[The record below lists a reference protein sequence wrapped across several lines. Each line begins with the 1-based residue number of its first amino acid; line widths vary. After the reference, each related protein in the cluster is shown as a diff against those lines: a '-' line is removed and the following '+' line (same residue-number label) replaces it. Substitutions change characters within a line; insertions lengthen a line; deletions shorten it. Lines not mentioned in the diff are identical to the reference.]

1 MVGNDTAEAPGD
13 ADTGGE
19 PGETVETEQAAHRDR
34 HVARSIGK
42 WAAIVLG
49 GLVLLVGA
57 VILGLDTAP
66 GKRFVANQIAALEF
80 ENGMEIDVGRIEG
93 SLYGEMVLRNVAVS
107 DPQGVF
113 LTAPELHVDWR
124 PFKFVRSHIDFRS
137 LTASRVVLARL
148 PEFAETPP
156 SDDPLLPDY
165 DIDIGT
171 FRIDNFVAE
180 APVSG
185 ERRVAAMTGAAHI
198 ADGRAQARFDG
209 ATVAGQGRAGGD
221 RVALLLDAVPEENRF
236 DLSLDL
242 DAPGDG
248 VIAAMAGLSES
259 LRVELAGEGTWDR
272 WSGRLDADLAG
283 SEFARLRLAGR
294 DGTFQIRGPT
304 RVARLF
310 EGPTATLLG
319 PVLNVDMTA
328 AVEERRAMLAGNL
341 NSDAFRLNTN
351 GLVDLSDN
359 SFEDLKLA
367 FVLLQPS
374 AMAENLTGSGLR
386 ALLTLNGEFAT
397 PRVQYALNANRL
409 AMNDMGLENLRAS
422 GEAEV
427 DAERILIPID
437 ASVSRITGLDTVA
450 GGQLRDVRL
459 AGDLAIDG
467 PRILSDNLRIRSDRI
482 DAGVILLADTS
493 TGLYTGAIDGRID
506 DYRVESVGI
515 FDIETD
521 VDLQS
526 EGSGFALA
534 GRVRA
539 RSTSLFNDGVRDF
552 LGGNAVA
559 ASDVRY
565 GSDGVVRFSNLTLRA
580 PAARITGGSGF
591 YAPDGRLALSA
602 DGVTDAYGR
611 IGVRVAGT
619 ISNPRAV
626 VTAERP
632 DFGIGLANL
641 RANITGAPGGYRL
654 DATAETDYG
663 PLTADVVLG
672 TGNALTLDI
681 NSANLAGIDFAG
693 SLRQT
698 AAGPFA
704 GRLDANGRGLTAVV
718 RLDAAGEYQQAL
730 VNLRARDTV
739 LPGPA
744 NLAIGSAI
752 VDARI
757 VLYDQPY
764 VVADAQLARTTL
776 GSLNLNAA
784 RAKIDYRDGRG
795 NARILAEGVSGVPFR
810 VAANA
815 ELTPDLWRAQMR
827 GRVRGIDFAT
837 TSPARIVPREDEYE
851 LLPTRI
857 DFGRGNVRLAGT
869 YGDGIEIQSRLDSLD
884 LAMIEAFVPGL
895 GINGR
900 ATGSLDFAQ
909 ASSAAFPRADAR
921 LQIAN
926 FSRTTAVSVSQPID
940 INFVGKLLPDGGE
953 ARAVMRRRGAVIGR
967 MVASLNPLPPGSG
980 SWTTRLLSAPLGGG
994 IRYNGPADTLF
1005 SFAGQPDQRLSGPL
1019 GVAADFSGRIQSPQ
1033 LAGIIRGS
1041 GLTYE
1046 NQTYGTRLSD
1056 MAVAGRFSG
1065 DRLEIERLT
1074 ATAGEGTVTASGF
1087 VSLAEA
1093 SGYPMNVEITMD
1105 DARLAQSDALSAT
1118 ATGNL
1123 RLTKAARQTALIT
1136 GRIVLPETRYEII
1149 RQGSAEVPEL
1159 TGVRF
1164 KPPRGPVRITGDEP
1178 ALPQPGLFDQLRL
1191 DIALVAEEQLYVSGM
1206 GLESEW
1212 SADLRLTGTSTA
1224 PRISGEVEL
1233 VRGTL
1238 GFAGRS
1244 FELSEGRVDFTGGTT
1259 IDPVIRLTATED
1271 IEDVTVSVN
1280 VSGRAYDPQIA
1291 FSSSPG
1297 LPQDEIVSRILFGS
1311 SIGNL
1316 STIQAVQLA
1325 ASLNS
1330 LRGSG
1335 GGLNPLGKLR
1345 SATGVDRLRI
1355 LGADETSGRGTA
1367 LAAGQYLTD
1376 DIYVEF
1382 ITDARGFTATQL
1394 EVSLTPFLSI
1404 LSQAGGSGATNVNL
1418 RYRKKY

>member
-1 MVGNDTAEAPGD
+1 MA
-13 ADTGGE
+13 
-19 PGETVETEQAAHRDR
+19 GETNLDAPRR
-34 HVARSIGK
+34 SRARTIAK
-42 WAAIVLG
+42 WSAIVLG
-49 GLVLLVGA
+49 GLVLLVA
-57 VILGLDTAP
+57 ALLLGLNTGP
-66 GKRFVANQIAALEF
+66 GKRFIADQIAALEF

-93 SLYGEMVLRNVAVS
+93 SIYGEMVLHDVSVS
-107 DPQGVF
+107 DPQGSF
-113 LTAPELHVDWR
+113 LTSPEMRMDWR
-124 PFKFVRSHIDFRS
+124 PFAFINSHIDIRS
-137 LTASRVVLARL
+137 LTSRLVTLQRL

-165 DIDIGT
+165 DIDIEE
-171 FRIDNFVAE
+171 FRIDRFVAE

-185 ERRVAAMTGAAHI
+185 ELRVASLSGRANI
-198 ADGRAQARFDG
+198 ADGRAQASFDA
-209 ATVAGQGRAGGD
+209 ATISDENRAGGD
-221 RVALLLDAVPEENRF
+221 RIALLLDAVPEDNK
-236 DLSLDL
+236 LDL
-242 DAPGDG
+242 DLELNAPGNG
-248 VIAAMAGLSES
+248 VIAALAGLTEP
-259 LRVELAGEGTWDR
+259 LRVRVGGEGSWEA
-272 WSGRLDADLAG
+272 WNGQLDANLAG
-283 SEFARLRLAGR
+283 SEFARLQLAAR
-294 DGTFQIRGPT
+294 NGTFEVSGPT
-304 RVARLF
+304 RIARLF
-310 EGPTATLLG
+310 EGPTAALLG
-319 PVLNVDMTA
+319 PVMNIDMSA
-328 AVEERRAMLAGNL
+328 ALEERRATLAGNL
-341 NSDAFRLNTN
+341 GSDAFTLNAN

-367 FVLLQPS
+367 FVLLKPS
-374 AMAENLTGSGLR
+374 AMAENLRGSGLR
-386 ALLTLNGEFAT
+386 ALLTLDGKFAT
-397 PRVQYALNANRL
+397 PRVEYLVNANRL
-409 AMNDMGLENLRAS
+409 VMNDMGLDNLRAS
-422 GEAEV
+422 GEATV
-427 DAERILIPID
+427 DAERITIPIE

-450 GGQLRDVRL
+450 GGSLRNVRL

-467 PRILSDNLRIRSDRI
+467 PRILSDNMRIRSDRI
-482 DAGVILLADTS
+482 DAGLVLLADTS

-506 DYRVESVGI
+506 DYRIESVGI
-515 FDIETD
+515 FNIETD

-539 RSTSLFNDGVRDF
+539 RSTSLFNEGVRDF
-552 LGGNAVA
+552 LGGNLVA
-559 ASDVRY
+559 GSDVRY
-565 GSDGVVRFSNLTLRA
+565 GSDGIVRFSNLSLRA

-591 YAPDGRLALSA
+591 YAPDGRLALNA

-611 IGVRVAGT
+611 VGVRVAGT
-619 ISNPRAV
+619 LTNPQAV

-632 DFGIGLANL
+632 DLGIGLANL
-641 RANITGAPGGYRL
+641 RANITGARNGYRL
-654 DATAETDYG
+654 DAVANTDYG

-672 TGNALTLDI
+672 TGNQLTLDI
-681 NSANLAGIDFAG
+681 NSANLAGIDFSG

-704 GRLDANGRGLTAVV
+704 GRLDANGRGLAGIV
-718 RLDAAGEYQQAL
+718 RLDASAQYQQAL

-752 VDARI
+752 VDARVI
-757 VLYDQPY
+757 LYDQPY
-764 VVADAQLARTTL
+764 VVADAQLAQTSF
-776 GSLNLNAA
+776 GSLSLNAA
-784 RAKIDYRDGRG
+784 RAKIDYRGGRG
-795 NARILAEGVSGVPFR
+795 TARVLAEGISGVPFR
-810 VAANA
+810 IAANA
-815 ELTPDLWRAQMR
+815 ELEPELWRAALK

-837 TSPARIVPREDEYE
+837 TSPARIIPRAGEYE

-857 DFGRGNVRLAGT
+857 DFSRGNIRLAGS
-869 YGDGIEIQSRLDSLD
+869 YGEGIKVQSRLDSLD
-884 LAMIEAFVPGL
+884 IAMIDAFVPGL
-895 GINGR
+895 GVNGR
-900 ATGSLDFAQ
+900 ATGSLDFSQ
-909 ASSAAFPRADAR
+909 ANSAAFPRADAR

-926 FSRTTAVSVSQPID
+926 FSRTTAVSVSQPVD
-940 INFVGKLLPDGGE
+940 VNFVGKLLPDGGE
-953 ARAVMRRRGAVIGR
+953 ARAVMRRHGTVIGR
-967 MVASLNPLPPGSG
+967 MNASLNPLPPGSG

-1005 SFAGQPDQRLSGPL
+1005 SFAGQPDQRLSGPI
-1019 GVAADFSGRIQSPQ
+1019 GVAADFSGRVQRPH
-1033 LAGIIRGS
+1033 LAGIVRANN
-1041 GLTYE
+1041 LVYE
-1046 NQTYGTRLSD
+1046 NQTYGTRLSN
-1056 MAVAGRFSG
+1056 MAIAGRFSG

-1074 ATAGEGTVTASGF
+1074 ATAGDGKVSAEGF

-1093 SGYPMNVEITMD
+1093 SGYPMNVEVTLD
-1105 DARLAQSDALSAT
+1105 DARLARSDALSAT

-1123 RLTKAARQTALIT
+1123 RLAKAAGQTALIS
-1136 GRIVLPETRYEII
+1136 GRITLPETRYEII
-1149 RQGSAEVPEL
+1149 RQGSAQVPEL

-1164 KPPRGPVRITGDEP
+1164 KPPRGPRRITGDEP
-1178 ALPQPGLFDQLRL
+1178 AQPQPGLFDQLRL
-1191 DIALVAEEQLYVSGM
+1191 DIALTAPERLYVSGM

-1212 SADLRLTGTSTA
+1212 SADMRLGGTSTA
-1224 PRISGEVEL
+1224 PRISGDVEL

-1244 FELSEGRVDFTGGTT
+1244 FELRDGRVDFTGGTS

-1271 IEDVTVSVN
+1271 IEEVTVNVN
-1280 VSGRAYDPQIA
+1280 ITGRAYDPQIA
-1291 FSSSPG
+1291 FSSVPG

-1355 LGADETSGRGTA
+1355 LGPDDTSGRGTA

-1404 LSQAGGSGATNVNL
+1404 LSQAGGSGATNVNV
-1418 RYRKKY
+1418 RYRKNY

>member
-1 MVGNDTAEAPGD
+1 MA
-13 ADTGGE
+13 
-19 PGETVETEQAAHRDR
+19 GETNLDAPRR
-34 HVARSIGK
+34 SRARTIAK
-42 WAAIVLG
+42 WSAIVLG
-49 GLVLLVGA
+49 GLVLLVA
-57 VILGLDTAP
+57 ALLLGLNTGP
-66 GKRFVANQIAALEF
+66 GKRFISDQIAALEF

-93 SLYGEMVLRNVAVS
+93 SIYGEMVLHDVSVS
-107 DPQGVF
+107 DPQGSF
-113 LTAPELHVDWR
+113 LTSPEMRMDWR
-124 PFKFVRSHIDFRS
+124 PFAFINSHIDIRS
-137 LTASRVVLARL
+137 LTSRLVTLQRL

-165 DIDIGT
+165 DIDIEE
-171 FRIDNFVAE
+171 FRIDRFVAE

-185 ERRVAAMTGAAHI
+185 ELRVASLSGRANI
-198 ADGRAQARFDG
+198 ADGRAQASFDA
-209 ATVAGQGRAGGD
+209 ATISGENRAGGD
-221 RVALLLDAVPEENRF
+221 RIALLLDAVPEDNK
-236 DLSLDL
+236 LDL
-242 DAPGDG
+242 DLELNAPGNG
-248 VIAAMAGLSES
+248 VIAALAGLTEP
-259 LRVELAGEGTWDR
+259 LRVRVGGEGSWEA
-272 WSGRLDADLAG
+272 WNGQLDANLAG
-283 SEFARLRLAGR
+283 SEFARLQLAAR
-294 DGTFQIRGPT
+294 NGTFEVSGPT
-304 RVARLF
+304 RIARLF
-310 EGPTATLLG
+310 EGPTAALLG
-319 PVLNVDMTA
+319 PVMNIDMSA
-328 AVEERRAMLAGNL
+328 ALEERRATLAGNL
-341 NSDAFRLNTN
+341 GSDAFTLNAN

-367 FVLLQPS
+367 FVLLKPS
-374 AMAENLTGSGLR
+374 AMAENLRGSGLR
-386 ALLTLNGEFAT
+386 ALLTLDGKFAT
-397 PRVQYALNANRL
+397 PRVEYLVNANRL
-409 AMNDMGLENLRAS
+409 VMNDMGLDNLRAS
-422 GEAEV
+422 GEATV
-427 DAERILIPID
+427 DAERITIPIE

-450 GGQLRDVRL
+450 GGSLRNVRL

-467 PRILSDNLRIRSDRI
+467 PRILSDNMRIRSDRI
-482 DAGVILLADTS
+482 DAGLVLLADTS

-506 DYRVESVGI
+506 DYRIESVGI
-515 FDIETD
+515 FNIETD

-539 RSTSLFNDGVRDF
+539 RSTSLFNEGVRDF
-552 LGGNAVA
+552 LGGNLVA
-559 ASDVRY
+559 GSDVRY
-565 GSDGVVRFSNLTLRA
+565 GSDGIVRFSNLSLRA

-591 YAPDGRLALSA
+591 YAPDGRLALNA

-611 IGVRVAGT
+611 VGVRVAGT
-619 ISNPRAV
+619 LTNPQAV

-632 DFGIGLANL
+632 DLGIGLANL
-641 RANITGAPGGYRL
+641 RANITGARNGYRL
-654 DATAETDYG
+654 DAVANTDYG

-672 TGNALTLDI
+672 TGNQLTLDI
-681 NSANLAGIDFAG
+681 NSANLAGIDFSG

-704 GRLDANGRGLTAVV
+704 GRLDANGRGVAGIV
-718 RLDAAGEYQQAL
+718 RLDASAQYQQAL

-752 VDARI
+752 VDARVI
-757 VLYDQPY
+757 LYDQPY
-764 VVADAQLARTTL
+764 VVADAQLAQTSF
-776 GSLNLNAA
+776 GSLSLNAA
-784 RAKIDYRDGRG
+784 RAKIDYRGGRG
-795 NARILAEGVSGVPFR
+795 TARGLAEGISGVPFR
-810 VAANA
+810 IAANA
-815 ELTPDLWRAQMR
+815 ELEPELWRAALK

-837 TSPARIVPREDEYE
+837 TSPARIIPRAGEYE

-857 DFGRGNVRLAGT
+857 DFSRGNIRLAGS
-869 YGDGIEIQSRLDSLD
+869 YGEGIKVQSRLDSLD
-884 LAMIEAFVPGL
+884 IAMIDAFVPGL
-895 GINGR
+895 GVNGR
-900 ATGSLDFAQ
+900 ATGSLDFSQ
-909 ASSAAFPRADAR
+909 ANSAAFPRADAR

-926 FSRTTAVSVSQPID
+926 FSRTTAVSVSQPVD
-940 INFVGKLLPDGGE
+940 VNFVGKLLPDGGE
-953 ARAVMRRRGAVIGR
+953 ARAVMRRRGTVIGR
-967 MVASLNPLPPGSG
+967 MNASLNPLPPGSG

-1005 SFAGQPDQRLSGPL
+1005 SFAGQPDQRLSGPI
-1019 GVAADFSGRIQSPQ
+1019 GVAADFSGRVQRPH
-1033 LAGIIRGS
+1033 LAGIVRANN
-1041 GLTYE
+1041 LVYE
-1046 NQTYGTRLSD
+1046 NQTYGTRLSN
-1056 MAVAGRFSG
+1056 MAIAGRFSG

-1074 ATAGEGTVTASGF
+1074 ATAGDGTVSAEGY

-1093 SGYPMNVEITMD
+1093 SGYPMNVEVTLD
-1105 DARLAQSDALSAT
+1105 DARLARSDALSAT

-1123 RLTKAARQTALIT
+1123 RLAKAAGQTALIS
-1136 GRIVLPETRYEII
+1136 GRITLPETRYEII
-1149 RQGSAEVPEL
+1149 RQGSAQVPEL

-1164 KPPRGPVRITGDEP
+1164 KPPRGPRRITGDEP
-1178 ALPQPGLFDQLRL
+1178 AQPQPGLFDQLRL
-1191 DIALVAEEQLYVSGM
+1191 DIALTAPERLYVSGM

-1212 SADLRLTGTSTA
+1212 SADMRLGGTSTA
-1224 PRISGEVEL
+1224 PRISGDVEL

-1244 FELSEGRVDFTGGTT
+1244 FELRDGRVDFTGGTS

-1271 IEDVTVSVN
+1271 IEEVTVNVN
-1280 VSGRAYDPQIA
+1280 ITGRAYDPQIA
-1291 FSSSPG
+1291 FSSVPG

-1355 LGADETSGRGTA
+1355 LGPDDTSGRGTA

-1404 LSQAGGSGATNVNL
+1404 LSQAGGSGATNVNV
-1418 RYRKKY
+1418 RYRKNY

>member
-1 MVGNDTAEAPGD
+1 
-13 ADTGGE
+13 
-19 PGETVETEQAAHRDR
+19 
-34 HVARSIGK
+34 
-42 WAAIVLG
+42 
-49 GLVLLVGA
+49 
-57 VILGLDTAP
+57 
-66 GKRFVANQIAALEF
+66 
-80 ENGMEIDVGRIEG
+80 
-93 SLYGEMVLRNVAVS
+93 MVLHDVSVS
-107 DPQGVF
+107 DPQGSF
-113 LTAPELHVDWR
+113 LTSPEMRMDWR
-124 PFKFVRSHIDFRS
+124 PFAFINSHIDIRS
-137 LTASRVVLARL
+137 LTSRLVTLQRL

-165 DIDIGT
+165 DIDIEE
-171 FRIDNFVAE
+171 FRIDRFVAE

-185 ERRVAAMTGAAHI
+185 ELRVASLSGRANI
-198 ADGRAQARFDG
+198 ADGRAQASFDA
-209 ATVAGQGRAGGD
+209 ATISGENRAGGD
-221 RVALLLDAVPEENRF
+221 RIALLLDAVPEDNK
-236 DLSLDL
+236 LDL
-242 DAPGDG
+242 DLELNAPGNG
-248 VIAAMAGLSES
+248 VIAALAGLTEP
-259 LRVELAGEGTWDR
+259 LRVRVGGEGSWEA
-272 WSGRLDADLAG
+272 WNGQLDANLAG
-283 SEFARLRLAGR
+283 SEFARLQLAAR
-294 DGTFQIRGPT
+294 NGTFEVSGPT
-304 RVARLF
+304 RIARLF
-310 EGPTATLLG
+310 EGPTAALLG
-319 PVLNVDMTA
+319 PVMNIDMSA
-328 AVEERRAMLAGNL
+328 ALEERRATLAGNL
-341 NSDAFRLNTN
+341 GSDAFTLNAN

-367 FVLLQPS
+367 FVLLKPS
-374 AMAENLTGSGLR
+374 AMAENLRGSGLR
-386 ALLTLNGEFAT
+386 ALLTLDGKFAT
-397 PRVQYALNANRL
+397 PRVEYLVNANRL
-409 AMNDMGLENLRAS
+409 VMNDMGLDNLRAS
-422 GEAEV
+422 GEATV
-427 DAERILIPID
+427 DAERITIPIE

-450 GGQLRDVRL
+450 GGSLRNVRL

-467 PRILSDNLRIRSDRI
+467 PRILSDNMRIRSDRI
-482 DAGVILLADTS
+482 DAGLVLLADTS

-506 DYRVESVGI
+506 DYRIESVGI
-515 FDIETD
+515 FNIETD

-539 RSTSLFNDGVRDF
+539 RSTSLFNEGVRDF
-552 LGGNAVA
+552 LGGNLVA
-559 ASDVRY
+559 GSDVRY
-565 GSDGVVRFSNLTLRA
+565 GSDGIVRFSNLSLRA

-591 YAPDGRLALSA
+591 YAPDGRLALNA

-611 IGVRVAGT
+611 VGVRVAGT
-619 ISNPRAV
+619 LTNPQAV

-632 DFGIGLANL
+632 DLGIGLANL
-641 RANITGAPGGYRL
+641 RANITGARNGYRL
-654 DATAETDYG
+654 DAVANTDYG

-672 TGNALTLDI
+672 TGNQLTLDI
-681 NSANLAGIDFAG
+681 NSANLAGIDFSG

-704 GRLDANGRGLTAVV
+704 GRLDANGRGVAGIV
-718 RLDAAGEYQQAL
+718 RLDASAQYQQAL

-752 VDARI
+752 VDARVI
-757 VLYDQPY
+757 LYDQPY
-764 VVADAQLARTTL
+764 VVADAQLAQTSF
-776 GSLNLNAA
+776 GSLSLNAA
-784 RAKIDYRDGRG
+784 RAKIDYRGGRG
-795 NARILAEGVSGVPFR
+795 TARVLAEGISGVPFR
-810 VAANA
+810 IAANA
-815 ELTPDLWRAQMR
+815 ELEPELWRAALK

-837 TSPARIVPREDEYE
+837 TSPARIIPRAGEYE

-857 DFGRGNVRLAGT
+857 DFSRGNIRLAGS
-869 YGDGIEIQSRLDSLD
+869 YGEGIKVQSRLDSLD
-884 LAMIEAFVPGL
+884 IAMIDAFVPGL
-895 GINGR
+895 GVNGR
-900 ATGSLDFAQ
+900 ATGSLDFSQ
-909 ASSAAFPRADAR
+909 ANSAAFPRADAR

-926 FSRTTAVSVSQPID
+926 FSRTTAVSVSQPVD
-940 INFVGKLLPDGGE
+940 VNFVGKLLPDGGE
-953 ARAVMRRRGAVIGR
+953 ARAVMRRRGTVIGR
-967 MVASLNPLPPGSG
+967 MNASLNPLPPGSG

-1005 SFAGQPDQRLSGPL
+1005 SFAGQPDQRLSGPI
-1019 GVAADFSGRIQSPQ
+1019 GVAADFSGRVQRPH
-1033 LAGIIRGS
+1033 LAGIVRANN
-1041 GLTYE
+1041 LVYE
-1046 NQTYGTRLSD
+1046 NQTYGTRLSN
-1056 MAVAGRFSG
+1056 MAIAGRFSG

-1074 ATAGEGTVTASGF
+1074 ATAGDGTVSAEGY

-1093 SGYPMNVEITMD
+1093 SGYPMNVEVTLD
-1105 DARLAQSDALSAT
+1105 DARLARSDALSAT

-1123 RLTKAARQTALIT
+1123 RLAKAAGQTALIS
-1136 GRIVLPETRYEII
+1136 GRITLPETRYEII
-1149 RQGSAEVPEL
+1149 RQGSAQVPEL

-1164 KPPRGPVRITGDEP
+1164 KPPRGPRRITGDEP
-1178 ALPQPGLFDQLRL
+1178 AQPQPGLFDQLRL
-1191 DIALVAEEQLYVSGM
+1191 DIALTAPERLYVSGM

-1212 SADLRLTGTSTA
+1212 SADMRLGGTSTA
-1224 PRISGEVEL
+1224 PRISGDVEL

-1244 FELSEGRVDFTGGTT
+1244 FELRDGRVDFTGGTS

-1271 IEDVTVSVN
+1271 IEEVTVNVN
-1280 VSGRAYDPQIA
+1280 ITGRAYDPQIA
-1291 FSSSPG
+1291 FSSVPG

-1355 LGADETSGRGTA
+1355 LGPDDTSGRGTA

-1404 LSQAGGSGATNVNL
+1404 LSQAGGSGATNVNV
-1418 RYRKKY
+1418 RYRKNY

>member
-1 MVGNDTAEAPGD
+1 MA
-13 ADTGGE
+13 
-19 PGETVETEQAAHRDR
+19 GETNLDAPRR
-34 HVARSIGK
+34 SRARTIAK
-42 WAAIVLG
+42 WSAIVLG
-49 GLVLLVGA
+49 GLVLLVA
-57 VILGLDTAP
+57 ALLLGLNTGP
-66 GKRFVANQIAALEF
+66 GKRFIADQIAALEF

-93 SLYGEMVLRNVAVS
+93 SIYGEMVLHDVSVS
-107 DPQGVF
+107 DPQGSF
-113 LTAPELHVDWR
+113 LTSPEMRMDWR
-124 PFKFVRSHIDFRS
+124 PFAFINSHIDIRS
-137 LTASRVVLARL
+137 LTSRLVTLQRL

-165 DIDIGT
+165 DIDIEE
-171 FRIDNFVAE
+171 FRIDRFVAE

-185 ERRVAAMTGAAHI
+185 ELRVASLSGRANI
-198 ADGRAQARFDG
+198 ADGRAQASFDA
-209 ATVAGQGRAGGD
+209 ATISGENRAGGD
-221 RVALLLDAVPEENRF
+221 RIALLLDAVPEDNK
-236 DLSLDL
+236 LDL
-242 DAPGDG
+242 DLELNAPGNG
-248 VIAAMAGLSES
+248 VIAALAGLTEP
-259 LRVELAGEGTWDR
+259 LRVRVGGEGSWEA
-272 WSGRLDADLAG
+272 WNGQLDANLAG
-283 SEFARLRLAGR
+283 SEFARLQLAAR
-294 DGTFQIRGPT
+294 NGTFEVSGPT
-304 RVARLF
+304 RIARLF
-310 EGPTATLLG
+310 EGPTAALLG
-319 PVLNVDMTA
+319 PVMNIDMSA
-328 AVEERRAMLAGNL
+328 ALEERRATLAGNL
-341 NSDAFRLNTN
+341 GSDAFTLNAN

-367 FVLLQPS
+367 FVLLKPS
-374 AMAENLTGSGLR
+374 AMAENLRGSGLR
-386 ALLTLNGEFAT
+386 ALLTLDGKFAT
-397 PRVQYALNANRL
+397 PRVEYLVNANRL
-409 AMNDMGLENLRAS
+409 VMNDMGLDNLRAS
-422 GEAEV
+422 GEATV
-427 DAERILIPID
+427 DAERITIPIE

-450 GGQLRDVRL
+450 GGSLRNVRL

-467 PRILSDNLRIRSDRI
+467 PRILSDNMRIRSDRI
-482 DAGVILLADTS
+482 DAGLVLLADTS

-506 DYRVESVGI
+506 DYRIESVGI
-515 FDIETD
+515 FNIETD

-539 RSTSLFNDGVRDF
+539 RSTSLFNEGVRDF
-552 LGGNAVA
+552 LGGNLVA
-559 ASDVRY
+559 GSDVRY
-565 GSDGVVRFSNLTLRA
+565 GSDGIVRFSNLSLRA

-591 YAPDGRLALSA
+591 YAPDGRLALNA

-611 IGVRVAGT
+611 VGVRVAGT
-619 ISNPRAV
+619 LTNPQAV

-632 DFGIGLANL
+632 DLGIGLANL
-641 RANITGAPGGYRL
+641 RANITGARNGYRL
-654 DATAETDYG
+654 DAVANTDYG

-672 TGNALTLDI
+672 TGNQLTLDI
-681 NSANLAGIDFAG
+681 NSANLAGIDFSG

-704 GRLDANGRGLTAVV
+704 GRLDANGRGVAGIV
-718 RLDAAGEYQQAL
+718 RLDASAQYQQAL

-752 VDARI
+752 VDARVI
-757 VLYDQPY
+757 LYDQPY
-764 VVADAQLARTTL
+764 VVADAQLAQTSF
-776 GSLNLNAA
+776 GSLSLNAA
-784 RAKIDYRDGRG
+784 RAKIDYRGGRG
-795 NARILAEGVSGVPFR
+795 TARVLAEGISGVPFR
-810 VAANA
+810 IAANA
-815 ELTPDLWRAQMR
+815 ELEPELWRAALK

-837 TSPARIVPREDEYE
+837 TSPARIIPRAGEYE

-857 DFGRGNVRLAGT
+857 DFSRGNIRLAGS
-869 YGDGIEIQSRLDSLD
+869 YGEGIKVQSRLDSLD
-884 LAMIEAFVPGL
+884 IAMIDAFVPGL
-895 GINGR
+895 GVNGR
-900 ATGSLDFAQ
+900 ATGSLDFSQ
-909 ASSAAFPRADAR
+909 ANSAAFPRADAR

-926 FSRTTAVSVSQPID
+926 FSRTTAVSVSQPVD
-940 INFVGKLLPDGGE
+940 VNFVGKLLPDGGE
-953 ARAVMRRRGAVIGR
+953 ARAVMRRRGTVIGR
-967 MVASLNPLPPGSG
+967 MNASLNPLPPGSG

-1005 SFAGQPDQRLSGPL
+1005 SFAGQPDQRLSGPI
-1019 GVAADFSGRIQSPQ
+1019 GVAADFSGRVQRPH
-1033 LAGIIRGS
+1033 LAGIVRANN
-1041 GLTYE
+1041 LVYE
-1046 NQTYGTRLSD
+1046 NQTYGTRLSN
-1056 MAVAGRFSG
+1056 MAIAGRFSG

-1074 ATAGEGTVTASGF
+1074 ATAGDGTVSAEGF

-1093 SGYPMNVEITMD
+1093 SGYPMNVEVTLD
-1105 DARLAQSDALSAT
+1105 DARLARSDALSAT

-1123 RLTKAARQTALIT
+1123 RLAKAAGQTALIS
-1136 GRIVLPETRYEII
+1136 GRITLPETRYEII
-1149 RQGSAEVPEL
+1149 RQGSAQVPEL

-1164 KPPRGPVRITGDEP
+1164 KPPRGPRRITGDEP
-1178 ALPQPGLFDQLRL
+1178 AQPQPGLFDQLRL
-1191 DIALVAEEQLYVSGM
+1191 DIALTAPERLYVSGM

-1212 SADLRLTGTSTA
+1212 SADMRLGGTSTA
-1224 PRISGEVEL
+1224 PRISGDVEL

-1244 FELSEGRVDFTGGTT
+1244 FELRDGRVDFTGGTS

-1271 IEDVTVSVN
+1271 IEEVTVNVN
-1280 VSGRAYDPQIA
+1280 ITGRAYDPQIA
-1291 FSSSPG
+1291 FSSVPG

-1355 LGADETSGRGTA
+1355 LGPDDTSGRGTA

-1404 LSQAGGSGATNVNL
+1404 LSQAGGSGATNVNV
-1418 RYRKKY
+1418 RYRKNY

>member
-1 MVGNDTAEAPGD
+1 MA
-13 ADTGGE
+13 
-19 PGETVETEQAAHRDR
+19 GETNLDAPRR
-34 HVARSIGK
+34 SRARTIAK
-42 WAAIVLG
+42 WSAIVLG
-49 GLVLLVGA
+49 GLVLLVA
-57 VILGLDTAP
+57 ALLLGLNTGP
-66 GKRFVANQIAALEF
+66 GKRFISDQIAALEF

-93 SLYGEMVLRNVAVS
+93 SIYGEMVLHDVSVS
-107 DPQGVF
+107 DPQGSF
-113 LTAPELHVDWR
+113 LTSPEMRMDWR
-124 PFKFVRSHIDFRS
+124 PFAFINSHIDIRS
-137 LTASRVVLARL
+137 LTSRLVTLQRL

-165 DIDIGT
+165 DIDIEE
-171 FRIDNFVAE
+171 FRIDRFVAE

-185 ERRVAAMTGAAHI
+185 ELRVASLSGRANI
-198 ADGRAQARFDG
+198 ADGRAQASFDA
-209 ATVAGQGRAGGD
+209 ATISGENRAGGD
-221 RVALLLDAVPEENRF
+221 RIALLLDAVPEDNK
-236 DLSLDL
+236 LDL
-242 DAPGDG
+242 DLELNAPGNG
-248 VIAAMAGLSES
+248 VIAALAGLTEP
-259 LRVELAGEGTWDR
+259 LRVRVGGEGSWEA
-272 WSGRLDADLAG
+272 WNGQLDANLAG
-283 SEFARLRLAGR
+283 SEFARLQLAAR
-294 DGTFQIRGPT
+294 NGTFEVSGPT
-304 RVARLF
+304 RIARLF
-310 EGPTATLLG
+310 EGPTAALLG
-319 PVLNVDMTA
+319 PVMNIDMSA
-328 AVEERRAMLAGNL
+328 ALEERRATLAGNL
-341 NSDAFRLNTN
+341 GSDAFTLNAN

-367 FVLLQPS
+367 FVLLKPS
-374 AMAENLTGSGLR
+374 AMAENLRGSGLR
-386 ALLTLNGEFAT
+386 ALLTLDGKFAT
-397 PRVQYALNANRL
+397 PRVEYLVNANRL
-409 AMNDMGLENLRAS
+409 VMNDMGLDNLRAS
-422 GEAEV
+422 GEATV
-427 DAERILIPID
+427 DAERITIPIE

-450 GGQLRDVRL
+450 GGSLRNVRL

-467 PRILSDNLRIRSDRI
+467 PRILSDNMRIRSDRI
-482 DAGVILLADTS
+482 DAGLVLLADTS

-506 DYRVESVGI
+506 DYRIESVGI
-515 FDIETD
+515 FNIETD

-539 RSTSLFNDGVRDF
+539 RSTSLFNEGVRDF
-552 LGGNAVA
+552 LGGNLVA
-559 ASDVRY
+559 GSDVRY
-565 GSDGVVRFSNLTLRA
+565 GSDGIVRFSNLSLRA

-591 YAPDGRLALSA
+591 YAPDGRLALNA

-611 IGVRVAGT
+611 VGVRVAGT
-619 ISNPRAV
+619 LTNPQAV

-632 DFGIGLANL
+632 DLGIGLANL
-641 RANITGAPGGYRL
+641 RANITGARNGYRL
-654 DATAETDYG
+654 DAVANTDYG

-672 TGNALTLDI
+672 TGNQLTLDI
-681 NSANLAGIDFAG
+681 NSANLAGIDFSG

-704 GRLDANGRGLTAVV
+704 GRLDANGRGLAGIV
-718 RLDAAGEYQQAL
+718 RLDASAQYQQAL

-752 VDARI
+752 VDARVI
-757 VLYDQPY
+757 LYDQPY
-764 VVADAQLARTTL
+764 VVADAQLAQTSF
-776 GSLNLNAA
+776 GSLSLNAA
-784 RAKIDYRDGRG
+784 RAKIDYRGGRG
-795 NARILAEGVSGVPFR
+795 TARVLAEGISGVPFR
-810 VAANA
+810 IAANA
-815 ELTPDLWRAQMR
+815 ELEPELWRAALK

-837 TSPARIVPREDEYE
+837 TSPARIIPRAGEYE

-857 DFGRGNVRLAGT
+857 DFSRGNIRLAGS
-869 YGDGIEIQSRLDSLD
+869 YGEGIKVQSRLDSLD
-884 LAMIEAFVPGL
+884 IAMIDAFVPGL
-895 GINGR
+895 GVNGR
-900 ATGSLDFAQ
+900 ATGSLDFSQ
-909 ASSAAFPRADAR
+909 ANSAAFPRADAR

-926 FSRTTAVSVSQPID
+926 FSRTTAVSVSQPVD
-940 INFVGKLLPDGGE
+940 VNFVGKLLPDGGE
-953 ARAVMRRRGAVIGR
+953 ARAVMRRRGTVIGR
-967 MVASLNPLPPGSG
+967 MNASLNPLPPGSG

-1005 SFAGQPDQRLSGPL
+1005 SFAGQPDQRLSGPI
-1019 GVAADFSGRIQSPQ
+1019 GVAADFSGRVQRPH
-1033 LAGIIRGS
+1033 LAGIVRANN
-1041 GLTYE
+1041 LVYE
-1046 NQTYGTRLSD
+1046 NQTYGTRLSN
-1056 MAVAGRFSG
+1056 MAIAGRFSG

-1074 ATAGEGTVTASGF
+1074 ATAGDGTVSAEGY

-1093 SGYPMNVEITMD
+1093 SGYPMNVEVTLD
-1105 DARLAQSDALSAT
+1105 DARLARSDALSAT

-1123 RLTKAARQTALIT
+1123 RLAKAAGQTALIS
-1136 GRIVLPETRYEII
+1136 GRITLPETRYEII
-1149 RQGSAEVPEL
+1149 RQGSAQVPEL

-1164 KPPRGPVRITGDEP
+1164 KPPRGPRRITGDEP
-1178 ALPQPGLFDQLRL
+1178 AQPQPGLFDQLRL
-1191 DIALVAEEQLYVSGM
+1191 DIALTAPERLYVSGM

-1212 SADLRLTGTSTA
+1212 SADMRLGGTSTA
-1224 PRISGEVEL
+1224 PRISGDVEL

-1244 FELSEGRVDFTGGTT
+1244 FELRDGRVDFTGGTS

-1271 IEDVTVSVN
+1271 IEEVTVNVN
-1280 VSGRAYDPQIA
+1280 ITGRAYDPQIA
-1291 FSSSPG
+1291 FSSVPG

-1355 LGADETSGRGTA
+1355 LGPDDTSGRGTA

-1404 LSQAGGSGATNVNL
+1404 LSQAGGSGATNVNV
-1418 RYRKKY
+1418 RYRKNY

>member
-1 MVGNDTAEAPGD
+1 M
-13 ADTGGE
+13 
-19 PGETVETEQAAHRDR
+19 
-34 HVARSIGK
+34 
-42 WAAIVLG
+42 
-49 GLVLLVGA
+49 LLVA
-57 VILGLDTAP
+57 ALLLGLNTGP
-66 GKRFVANQIAALEF
+66 GKRFIADQIAALEF

-93 SLYGEMVLRNVAVS
+93 SIYGEMVLHDVSVS
-107 DPQGVF
+107 DPQGSF
-113 LTAPELHVDWR
+113 LTSPEMRMDWR
-124 PFKFVRSHIDFRS
+124 PFAFINSHIDIRS
-137 LTASRVVLARL
+137 LTSRLVTLQRL

-165 DIDIGT
+165 DIDIEE
-171 FRIDNFVAE
+171 FRIDRFVAE

-185 ERRVAAMTGAAHI
+185 ELRVASLSGRANI
-198 ADGRAQARFDG
+198 ADGRAQASFDA
-209 ATVAGQGRAGGD
+209 ATISGENRAGGD
-221 RVALLLDAVPEENRF
+221 RIALLLDAVPEDNK
-236 DLSLDL
+236 LDL
-242 DAPGDG
+242 DLELNAPGNG
-248 VIAAMAGLSES
+248 VIAALAGLTEP
-259 LRVELAGEGTWDR
+259 LRVRVGGEGSWEA
-272 WSGRLDADLAG
+272 WNGQLDANLAG
-283 SEFARLRLAGR
+283 SEFARLQLAAR
-294 DGTFQIRGPT
+294 NGTFEVSGPT
-304 RVARLF
+304 RIARLF
-310 EGPTATLLG
+310 EGPTAALLG
-319 PVLNVDMTA
+319 PVMNIDMSA
-328 AVEERRAMLAGNL
+328 ALEERRATLAGNL
-341 NSDAFRLNTN
+341 GSDAFTLNAN

-367 FVLLQPS
+367 FVLLKPS
-374 AMAENLTGSGLR
+374 AMAENLRGSGLR
-386 ALLTLNGEFAT
+386 ALLTLDGKFAT
-397 PRVQYALNANRL
+397 PRVEYLVNANRL
-409 AMNDMGLENLRAS
+409 VMNDMGLDNLRAS
-422 GEAEV
+422 GEATV
-427 DAERILIPID
+427 DAERITIPIE

-450 GGQLRDVRL
+450 GGSLRNVRL

-467 PRILSDNLRIRSDRI
+467 PRILSDNMRIRSDRI
-482 DAGVILLADTS
+482 DAGLVLLADTS

-506 DYRVESVGI
+506 DYRIESVGI
-515 FDIETD
+515 FNIETD

-539 RSTSLFNDGVRDF
+539 RSTSLFNEGVRDF
-552 LGGNAVA
+552 LGGNLVA
-559 ASDVRY
+559 GSDVRY
-565 GSDGVVRFSNLTLRA
+565 GSDGIVRFSNLSLRA

-591 YAPDGRLALSA
+591 YAPDGRLALNA

-611 IGVRVAGT
+611 VGVRVAGT
-619 ISNPRAV
+619 LTNPQAV

-632 DFGIGLANL
+632 DLGIGLANL
-641 RANITGAPGGYRL
+641 RANITGARNGYRL
-654 DATAETDYG
+654 DAVANTDYG

-672 TGNALTLDI
+672 TGNQLTLDI
-681 NSANLAGIDFAG
+681 NSANLAGIDFSG

-704 GRLDANGRGLTAVV
+704 GRLDANGRGVAGIV
-718 RLDAAGEYQQAL
+718 RLDASAQYQQAL

-752 VDARI
+752 VDARVI
-757 VLYDQPY
+757 LYDQPY
-764 VVADAQLARTTL
+764 VVADAQLAQTSF
-776 GSLNLNAA
+776 GSLSLNAA
-784 RAKIDYRDGRG
+784 RAKIDYRGGRG
-795 NARILAEGVSGVPFR
+795 TARVLAEGISGVPFR
-810 VAANA
+810 IAANA
-815 ELTPDLWRAQMR
+815 ELEPELWRAALK

-837 TSPARIVPREDEYE
+837 TSPARIIPRAGEYE

-857 DFGRGNVRLAGT
+857 DFSRGNIRLAGS
-869 YGDGIEIQSRLDSLD
+869 YGEGIKVQSRLDSLD
-884 LAMIEAFVPGL
+884 IAMIDAFVPGL
-895 GINGR
+895 GVNGR
-900 ATGSLDFAQ
+900 ATGSLDFSQ
-909 ASSAAFPRADAR
+909 ANSAAFPRADAR

-926 FSRTTAVSVSQPID
+926 FSRTTAVSVSQPVD
-940 INFVGKLLPDGGE
+940 VNFVGKLLPDGGE
-953 ARAVMRRRGAVIGR
+953 ARAVMRRRGTVIGR
-967 MVASLNPLPPGSG
+967 MNASLNPLPPGSG

-1005 SFAGQPDQRLSGPL
+1005 SFAGQPDQRLSGPI
-1019 GVAADFSGRIQSPQ
+1019 GVAADFSGRVQRPH
-1033 LAGIIRGS
+1033 LAGIVRANN
-1041 GLTYE
+1041 LVYE
-1046 NQTYGTRLSD
+1046 NQTYGTRLSN
-1056 MAVAGRFSG
+1056 MAIAGRFSG

-1074 ATAGEGTVTASGF
+1074 ATAGDGTVSAEGY

-1093 SGYPMNVEITMD
+1093 SGYPMNVEVTLD
-1105 DARLAQSDALSAT
+1105 DARLARSDALSAT

-1123 RLTKAARQTALIT
+1123 RLAKAAGQTALIS
-1136 GRIVLPETRYEII
+1136 GRITLPETRYEII
-1149 RQGSAEVPEL
+1149 RQGSAQVPEL

-1164 KPPRGPVRITGDEP
+1164 KPPRGPRRITGDEP
-1178 ALPQPGLFDQLRL
+1178 AQPQPGLFDQLRL
-1191 DIALVAEEQLYVSGM
+1191 DIALTAPERLYVSGM

-1212 SADLRLTGTSTA
+1212 SADMRLGGTSTA
-1224 PRISGEVEL
+1224 PRISGDVEL

-1244 FELSEGRVDFTGGTT
+1244 FELRDGRVDFTGGTS

-1271 IEDVTVSVN
+1271 IEEVTVNVN
-1280 VSGRAYDPQIA
+1280 ITGRAYDPQIA
-1291 FSSSPG
+1291 FSSVPG

-1355 LGADETSGRGTA
+1355 LGPDDTSGRGTA

-1404 LSQAGGSGATNVNL
+1404 LSQAGGSGATNVNV
-1418 RYRKKY
+1418 RYRKNY